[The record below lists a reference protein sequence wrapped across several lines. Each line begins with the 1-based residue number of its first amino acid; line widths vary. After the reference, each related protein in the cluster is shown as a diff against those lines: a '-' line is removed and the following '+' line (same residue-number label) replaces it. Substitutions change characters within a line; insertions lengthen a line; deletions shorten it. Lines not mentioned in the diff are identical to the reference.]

1 MDVGFSIGG
10 FNVKGWMVA
19 VALPVLSAVS
29 GGVYFGYDTLNRFYG
44 VEGGVDEA
52 LGKTSANAK
61 QILELQKSL
70 TKLSNDTATDRT
82 ANKTFAANQL
92 TTASQAI
99 RKELQEAET
108 KLNDDIVAKMQQLT
122 EQITALEAEATSRI
136 QTVEQAVVDNDVRG
150 LNTKLAQLTTNMQ
163 QILEQQKVLLDLR
176 SQVDKATT
184 ITDTIG
190 DKLDVIQTEIDDI
203 WKAYDS
209 LVENPL

>member
-1 MDVGFSIGG
+1 MSMEFSIGG

-19 VALPVLSAVS
+19 VALPVLSTVS

-44 VEGGVDEA
+44 VEGGVEEA
-52 LGKTSANAK
+52 LGKAGTNAK
-61 QILELQKSL
+61 QISELQKSL

-92 TTASQAI
+92 AEAEEALTKEIVELAEELKQQI
-99 RKELQEAET
+99 VELQGE
-108 KLNDDIVAKMQQLT
+108 LN
-122 EQITALEAEATSRI
+122 SRV

-163 QILEQQKVLLDLR
+163 QILQQQKTLLDLR

>member
-1 MDVGFSIGG
+1 MSMEFSIGG
-10 FNVKGWMVA
+10 FNIKGWMVA

-29 GGVYFGYDTLNRFYG
+29 GGVYWGYDTLNRFYG

-52 LGKTSANAK
+52 LGKSSANAK

-70 TKLSNDTATDRT
+70 TKLSNDTARERT

-92 TTASQAI
+92 TTSSQAI
-99 RKELQEAET
+99 RKELQET
-108 KLNDDIVAKMQQLT
+108 KSKLNDDIVVKIQQLT
-122 EQITALEAEATSRI
+122 QQITDLQSTVTSRI

-184 ITDTIG
+184 ITNGIG

>member
-1 MDVGFSIGG
+1 MSMEFSIGG
-10 FNVKGWMVA
+10 FNIKGWMVA

-29 GGVYFGYDTLNRFYG
+29 GGVYWGYDTLNRFYG
-44 VEGGVDEA
+44 VEGGVGEA
-52 LGKTSANAK
+52 LSKTSANAK
-61 QILELQKSL
+61 QISELQKSL
-70 TKLSNDTATDRT
+70 TQLSNDTARERT

-92 TTASQAI
+92 TTAKTAI
-99 RKELQEAET
+99 ASEIQDKTNKLNEQVVELSEELTQQIVELQAE
-108 KLNDDIVAKMQQLT
+108 LN
-122 EQITALEAEATSRI
+122 SRV

-184 ITDTIG
+184 ITSGIG
-190 DKLDVIQTEIDDI
+190 EKLDVIQTEIDDI

>member
-10 FNVKGWMVA
+10 YNIKGWMVA
-19 VALPVLSAVS
+19 VALPVLSAIS
-29 GGVYFGYDTLNRFYG
+29 GGVYFGYDTLNRFFDTEAG
-44 VEGGVDEA
+44 VEEA
-52 LGKTSANAK
+52 LDQTNANAK
-61 QILELQKSL
+61 QILEIQKSL
-70 TKLSNDTATDRT
+70 TKLETDTARERT

-108 KLNDDIVAKMQQLT
+108 KLNDDIVVKMQQLNQ
-122 EQITALEAEATSRI
+122 QITTLEAGITSRI

-184 ITDTIG
+184 ITNGIG
-190 DKLDVIQTEIDDI
+190 EKLDVIQTEIDDI

>member
-1 MDVGFSIGG
+1 MEFSIGG

-19 VALPVLSAVS
+19 VALPVLSTVS

-44 VEGGVDEA
+44 VEGGVGEA
-52 LGKTSANAK
+52 LGNTSANAK
-61 QILELQKSL
+61 QIAELQKSL
-70 TKLSNDTATDRT
+70 TKLNNDTARERT

-99 RKELQEAET
+99 RKELQEVET
-108 KLNDDIVAKMQQLT
+108 NLNDDSVAKMQQLT
-122 EQITALEAEATSRI
+122 QKLNELESTATSRI
-136 QTVEQAVVDNDVRG
+136 QTVEQAIVDNDVRG
-150 LNTKLAQLTTNMQ
+150 LNSKLAQLATNMQ

-184 ITDTIG
+184 ITDGIG

-203 WKAYDS
+203 WKAYDEMAS
-209 LVENPL
+209 NPL

>member
-1 MDVGFSIGG
+1 MAMEFSIGG

-19 VALPVLSAVS
+19 VALPVLSTVS

-44 VEGGVDEA
+44 VEGGVGEA
-52 LGKTSANAK
+52 LDKTSANAK
-61 QILELQKSL
+61 QILELQRSL
-70 TKLSNDTATDRT
+70 TKLETDTARERT

-92 TTASQAI
+92 TTSSQAI
-99 RKELQEAET
+99 RKELQDTET
-108 KLNDDIVAKMQQLT
+108 KLNDDIVVKMQQLNQQVT
-122 EQITALEAEATSRI
+122 TLEAEITSRI

-176 SQVDKATT
+176 SEVDKATT
-184 ITDTIG
+184 ITSGIG